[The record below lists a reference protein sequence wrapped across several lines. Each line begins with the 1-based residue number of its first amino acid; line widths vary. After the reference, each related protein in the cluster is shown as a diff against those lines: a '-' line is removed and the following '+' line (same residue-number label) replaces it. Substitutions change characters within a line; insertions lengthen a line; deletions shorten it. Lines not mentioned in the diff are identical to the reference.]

1 MEESLEFIF
10 DGQLAAQNQMDF
22 YEAARFQYAAARLLV
37 KLDNF
42 RRKGDFPKKITYKN
56 TPDIHVLPSRPGS
69 FGIEIFAPLAAMAG
83 PLLVEAPLSAM
94 LSYVIDR
101 VFRSADDDNIRDA
114 LSVQRDLIQAFD
126 NDIAGRDRIIDRT
139 LDLLERKID
148 RDEALADQVIALQ
161 ERVIADQQRRLEL
174 AQFRDQLRRISD
186 DQEADLIT
194 MSAPLLKEM
203 NVPLRRSA
211 RKVTIKSVKN
221 GERRNILS
229 ADKAMADAVDLAIV
243 DRFVTTID
251 INVVQF
257 NKQSGWGKFEN
268 ENWDGLSSFSVPGD
282 VLEYIRETVVNAMN
296 RDLVEVDCFFVRSPS
311 GQQQRIIV
319 TDIRDIEE

>member
-1 MEESLEFIF
+1 MDESLEFVF

-42 RRKGDFPKKITYKN
+42 RRNGDFPKKITYKN
-56 TPDIHVLPSRPGS
+56 TPNINVLPSRPGS
-69 FGIEIFAPLAAMAG
+69 FGIDIFAPFVAVAAPM
-83 PLLVEAPLSAM
+83 LVEVPLSSM

-101 VFRSADDDNIRDA
+101 VFRSADDDVIREA
-114 LSVQRDLIQAFD
+114 LATQRDLIETFD
-126 NDIAGRDRIIDRT
+126 NAIAGRDRTIDRT
-139 LDLLERKID
+139 LDLLQNKIER
-148 RDEALADQVIALQ
+148 EEFLTDQVISLQ
-161 ERVIADQQRRLEL
+161 DRIIADQQRRIEL
-174 AQFRDQLRRISD
+174 AEYGPQLRGITEER
-186 DQEADLIT
+186 EADLIT

-211 RKVTIKSVKN
+211 KKVSIRSVKN

-229 ADKAMADAVDLAIV
+229 ADKAMADAVELAIV
-243 DRFVTTID
+243 DRHVTTID

-268 ENWDGLSSFSVPGD
+268 VEWDGLSPFSVPGD
-282 VLEYIRETVVNAMN
+282 LLEYIRETVVNAMN
-296 RDLVEVDCFFVRSPS
+296 KQLVEVDCFFVRSPS